1 MNLLDN
7 DEIPLS
13 VFIDLSKAFDT
24 LDHKILLHKLQFY
37 GFDNISLLWFQNYLT
52 NRQQYVQVEDF
63 TSHLQP
69 ICTGVP
75 QGSILGP
82 LLFIIYVNDI
92 HYASNIFKLTMYAD
106 DTTLLA
112 PLSVL
117 NCNIKSNNICSDY
130 LNKELE
136 KIHNWFSVNKLSQ
149 NVTKTKYMIFHFPQ
163 RKIDSKPTVIMNNIE
178 VQNVT
183 EFNFLG
189 VTINDTLSWSSHLNI
204 VCNKLS
210 RCVGVLRHVHK
221 YVSPKVL
228 ILMYNSLF
236 GAHINYGLLAWGLVS
251 ERILRLQKKAVRI
264 ICRQKFN
271 AHTKPLFKQLNILQI
286 EDLFYVNA
294 LKFYFKYLKEDLPI
308 YFNDMFRPL
317 TVYHS
322 YYTRYRDEPQFETSN
337 KISASKC
344 IRYYIPSVLA
354 TAPNCIMEKFETHS
368 LQGFVKYVKQHLL
381 SKYEV
386 ACTIPNCYSCS

>member
-1 MNLLDN
+1 MKLIKSISSLIYKPLTIIINQSLTTGIFPDELKIAKVLPLYKKDDDTNLNNYRPISLLPVPSKIFDKVVYLQVYEYFNTNKLFYICQHGFREKHSTETAILEFIDRIMNLLDN

-52 NRQQYVQVEDF
+52 NRQQYVQVDDF

-117 NCNIKSNNICSDY
+117 ICNIKSDNICSDY
-130 LNKELE
+130 LNRELD

-163 RKIDSKPTVIMNNIE
+163 RKIDSKSTVIMNNIE
-178 VQNVT
+178 VKNVT
-183 EFNFLG
+183 EFNCLR
-189 VTINDTLSWSSHLNI
+189 VT
-204 VCNKLS
+204 
-210 RCVGVLRHVHK
+210 
-221 YVSPKVL
+221 
-228 ILMYNSLF
+228 
-236 GAHINYGLLAWGLVS
+236 
-251 ERILRLQKKAVRI
+251 
-264 ICRQKFN
+264 
-271 AHTKPLFKQLNILQI
+271 
-286 EDLFYVNA
+286 
-294 LKFYFKYLKEDLPI
+294 
-308 YFNDMFRPL
+308 
-317 TVYHS
+317 
-322 YYTRYRDEPQFETSN
+322 
-337 KISASKC
+337 
-344 IRYYIPSVLA
+344 SV
-354 TAPNCIMEKFETHS
+354 IH
-368 LQGFVKYVKQHLL
+368 
-381 SKYEV
+381 
-386 ACTIPNCYSCS
+386 